1 MVVSILDPKL
11 NYRETKSIH
20 IDDVSQEVSIYEISL
35 YGQNYDIGLGSVKYD
50 YDNSNNILYI
60 PIYLIVNG
68 RVIEQVGL
76 YEVEGKT
83 ISPYLDE

>member
-35 YGQNYDIGLGSVKYD
+35 YGQYYDIGLGSVKYD

-60 PIYLIVNG
+60 
-68 RVIEQVGL
+68 
-76 YEVEGKT
+76 
-83 ISPYLDE
+83 